1 MWPAIC
7 APQHVAKKK
16 KKKKKNLDGAAPS
29 ARQIVAPAKNRKEP
43 RCATPHHQ
51 CFTIHLSRL
60 SKKKSWLRPKKMS
73 FRVLFR
79 KKNVLSCPE
88 LTACNFIKGQSSLTF
103 VFLSERCT
111 QTDVQQRMS
120 AFAFVRSSTR
130 FSSTMMHQQQA
141 RMMSAHSRLFSAAT
155 MPLLAT
161 RFLATKAPRT

>member
-1 MWPAIC
+1 LAAAEC
-7 APQHVAKKK
+7 GRQYAHLSTLRKKK
-16 KKKKKNLDGAAPS
+16 KKKKKKKKLDGAAPS

-88 LTACNFIKGQSSLTF
+88 LIERSVAELSPSEIKLLEAFI
-103 VFLSERCT
+103 
-111 QTDVQQRMS
+111 
-120 AFAFVRSSTR
+120 
-130 FSSTMMHQQQA
+130 
-141 RMMSAHSRLFSAAT
+141 
-155 MPLLAT
+155 AT
-161 RFLATKAPRT
+161 RALGLGRTAWE